1 MNITIKSIM
10 KKSADKIFVEYST
23 PYGNGVSEF
32 IGSTPEENQS
42 YDVEFNIDDDF
53 LWGENLTPSKK
64 NATSIHFDLGKTYIT
79 AELITIE
86 DDDCG
91 ALKIGNSISLVSIK
105 KNNHDLPLFVD
116 IVSRKNSIYPTNI

>member
-1 MNITIKSIM
+1 MNITIKNIM
-10 KKSADKIFVEYST
+10 KNSDKIFVEYST

-42 YDVEFNIDDDF
+42 YDVEFNIDDD
-53 LWGENLTPSKK
+53 LSWGENLTPSKK
-64 NATSIHFDLGKTYIT
+64 NAASIHFDLGKTYIT
-79 AELITIE
+79 AELIAIE

-105 KNNHDLPLFVD
+105 KNHHDLPLFVD
-116 IVSRKNSIYPTNI
+116 IVSKKNSIYPTNI